1 MGGSQGEGKA
11 RQGEE
16 LSAEFGVLS
25 AAVRCYYL
33 MSSAPVKCNKIVHD
47 KQFVKARLH
56 LTYNT
61 HKQCEKERE
70 RERGGKNERYIL

>member
-1 MGGSQGEGKA
+1 MEGKG
-11 RQGEE
+11 RQEE
-16 LSAEFGVLS
+16 GLSAEFGVLS

-61 HKQCEKERE
+61 HKQCVKERE
-70 RERGGKNERYIL
+70 REGKE

>member
-1 MGGSQGEGKA
+1 MLSQTVEECLQGVGGNGKKPGEGKA
-11 RQGEE
+11 RRGAG

-47 KQFVKARLH
+47 KQFVRARLH

-61 HKQCEKERE
+61 QSV
-70 RERGGKNERYIL
+70 